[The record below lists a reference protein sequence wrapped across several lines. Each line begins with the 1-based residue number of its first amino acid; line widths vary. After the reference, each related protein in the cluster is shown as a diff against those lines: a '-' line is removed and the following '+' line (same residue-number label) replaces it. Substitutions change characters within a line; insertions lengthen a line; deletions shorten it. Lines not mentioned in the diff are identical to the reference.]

1 MKKEKNKYINLNGK
15 ITFGKYK
22 YKNIK
27 YIPLDYLIWVQKN
40 MYDKMND
47 KEKSK
52 LDICINTQLD
62 VEWIKNLTTNPKYNI
77 FICEEQLWYYLV
89 TC

>member
-62 VEWIKNLTTNPKYNI
+62 VE
-77 FICEEQLWYYLV
+77 
-89 TC
+89 